1 MIFTLLI
8 IGCIASAIAT
18 LITFFLYIRARM
30 ADRTKVHDS
39 DPDIHAQRLAV
50 LDRDERRWLLLHFI
64 TLFLFV
70 LFGVLIL
77 VHLSDSINSGASYT
91 LLADKLPDLFV

>member
-8 IGCIASAIAT
+8 ILCIVSAIAT
-18 LITFFLYIRARM
+18 LITFFLYIKARM
-30 ADRTKVHDS
+30 AER
-39 DPDIHAQRLAV
+39 IEQ
-50 LDRDERRWLLLHFI
+50 ERRYLSLHFI

-77 VHLSDSINSGASYT
+77 VHLSDSINSGASYS
-91 LLADKLPDLFV
+91 

>member
-1 MIFTLLI
+1 LIFTSLI
-8 IGCIASAIAT
+8 ILCIASAIAT

-30 ADRTKVHDS
+30 ADRTETQDS
-39 DPDIHAQRLAV
+39 DPDVHAQRLAV
-50 LDRDERRWLLLHFI
+50 LDRQERRWLSLHFI

-77 VHLSDSINSGASYT
+77 IHLSDSIRSGTSYT
-91 LLADKLPDLFV
+91 LLADKLPNLFV

>member
-18 LITFFLYIRARM
+18 LITFFLYLRARM
-30 ADRTKVHDS
+30 AERAEDHGG
-39 DPDIHAQRLAV
+39 DPEGYARRIAV
-50 LDRDERRWLLLHFI
+50 LDRQERRYLALHFI
-64 TLFLFV
+64 TLFLFI

-77 VHLSDSINSGASYT
+77 VHLSDSINSGASYS
-91 LLADKLPDLFV
+91 LR

>member
-1 MIFTLLI
+1 MIFILLI
-8 IGCIASAIAT
+8 ILCIASGIAT

-30 ADRTKVHDS
+30 AVDRTDE
-39 DPDIHAQRLAV
+39 Q
-50 LDRDERRWLLLHFI
+50 DRMEKRCLSLHFI

-77 VHLSDSINSGASYT
+77 IHLSDSLNSGASYT
-91 LLADKLPDLFV
+91 

>member
-1 MIFTLLI
+1 LIFTLLI

-30 ADRTKVHDS
+30 AERTEVGDG
-39 DPDIHAQRLAV
+39 DPDGHARRLAV
-50 LDRDERRWLLLHFI
+50 LERQERRLLSLHFI
-64 TLFLFV
+64 TLFLFI

-77 VHLSDSINSGASYT
+77 IHLSDSINSGASYT
-91 LLADKLPDLFV
+91 

>member
-8 IGCIASAIAT
+8 ILCIVSAIAT

-30 ADRTKVHDS
+30 ADRREEQDGDADGGTRRTDM
-39 DPDIHAQRLAV
+39 
-50 LDRDERRWLLLHFI
+50 LDREERRWLSLHFI
-64 TLFLFV
+64 TLFLFI

-91 LLADKLPDLFV
+91 

>member
-8 IGCIASAIAT
+8 ILCITSAITT

-30 ADRTKVHDS
+30 ADRTETRDS
-39 DPDIHAQRLAV
+39 DPDGHARHV
-50 LDRDERRWLLLHFI
+50 SKLDRQERRYLSLHFI
-64 TLFLFV
+64 TLFLFI

-77 VHLSDSINSGASYT
+77 IQLSDSINSGTSYS
-91 LLADKLPDLFV
+91 